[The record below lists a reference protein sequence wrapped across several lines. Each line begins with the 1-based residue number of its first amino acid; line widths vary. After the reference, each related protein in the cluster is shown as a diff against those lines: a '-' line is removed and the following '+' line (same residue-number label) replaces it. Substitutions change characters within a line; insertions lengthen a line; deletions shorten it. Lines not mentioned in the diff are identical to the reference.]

1 MNASLRFCEWQEQI
15 RAQYQ
20 PGLSQ
25 DLDGKCTEA
34 ILVTLM
40 TLPKGKSFNW
50 STLAKRKNWYKK
62 YGVSRLTRVRSGLV
76 KAGEIGFDD
85 ESGSLGLVTIAG
97 LKYLSTVTPMTSCA
111 EEGRDRIA

>member
-1 MNASLRFCEWQEQI
+1 MNGDQEITPDALDASLRFCEWQEQI

-76 KAGEIGFDD
+76 KAGEIGFDE
-85 ESGSLGLVTIAG
+85 ESGAVW
-97 LKYLSTVTPMTSCA
+97 V
-111 EEGRDRIA
+111 